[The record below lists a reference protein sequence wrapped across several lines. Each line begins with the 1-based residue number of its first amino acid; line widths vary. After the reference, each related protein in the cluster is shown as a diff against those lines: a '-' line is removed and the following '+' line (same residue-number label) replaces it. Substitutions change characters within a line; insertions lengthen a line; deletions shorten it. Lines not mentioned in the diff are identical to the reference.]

1 MPKSHTIDKAGVAS
15 VMEASVRLLESDRTG
30 TGAAHGDLYISFVPD
45 EEIGLLGVRTMDMA
59 RFPVDYAYTL
69 DSCEL
74 GEIVEATFNAAT
86 TTVPAT
92 RRRKTYCVASRRS

>member
-1 MPKSHTIDKAGVAS
+1 
-15 VMEASVRLLESDRTG
+15 MEASVRLLESDRTG